1 MIFGFLADP
10 SLYGYWVALST
21 ATDRYYKE
29 IGMLF
34 RCLGFVTSLGT
45 MIFAWLLAVWSVGMG
60 ISQVSIV
67 LDKPEPFLFTD
78 GPTAPGVCP
87 SQRPSE
93 PSTPQKRH
101 ILQSSTWKVV
111 WVPADRL
118 AMSSAHFNSSLW
130 EGVAALRGRQK
141 KRQTNMSNL

>member
-1 MIFGFLADP
+1 MIFSFLSDP

-45 MIFAWLLAVWSVGMG
+45 MIFAWLLVVWSVGMG
-60 ISQVSIV
+60 LSQAGIV

-78 GPTAPGVCP
+78 RPTAPGVCP
-87 SQRPSE
+87 SRRLSE
-93 PSTPQKRH
+93 PSTPQKCH
-101 ILQSSTWKVV
+101 ILQSSIWKVG
-111 WVPADRL
+111 WVPVDRL
-118 AMSSAHFNSSLW
+118 AMSSAHFNSGLW
-130 EGVAALRGRQK
+130 EDAAALRGRQK